1 MLGFSV
7 VLALFLLM
15 LGVAVLG
22 VHICADEVAMVVQA
36 MRWDVSGYVS
46 SVVSNVGNTFRGGRS

>member
-1 MLGFSV
+1 MLAFSV

-36 MRWDVSGYVS
+36 LRWDVGAVS
-46 SVVSNVGNTFRGGRS
+46 SYVVNTFRGARS